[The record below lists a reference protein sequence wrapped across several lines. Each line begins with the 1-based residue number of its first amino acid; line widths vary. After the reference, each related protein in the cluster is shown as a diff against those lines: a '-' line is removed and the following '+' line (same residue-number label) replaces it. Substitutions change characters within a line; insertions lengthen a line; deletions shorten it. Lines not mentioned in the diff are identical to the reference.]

1 MDAID
6 AKILTILQNDART
19 SNAAIARELDMAPSA
34 ILERIKKLQA
44 NGAIVGYEAKLDPQ
58 ELGLGLLAFVFVD
71 TDEVGSETS
80 TGRSLAELPEV
91 QEVHHICGEDCYL
104 VKVRA
109 ESTDALS
116 RVLREGIGNV
126 ERVKG
131 TRTTIVLDTMK
142 ETGRLPVR
150 LKDIGGDDD

>member
-6 AKILTILQNDART
+6 ARILTILQNDART

-44 NGAIVGYEAKLDPQ
+44 KGAIAGYEAKLDAD

-71 TDEVGSETS
+71 TDEVGMEMA
-80 TGRSLAELPEV
+80 TGQALADLPEV

-109 ESTDALS
+109 QSTEALG
-116 RVLREGIGNV
+116 RVLREGIGGV
-126 ERVKG
+126 ERVRG
-131 TRTTIVLDTMK
+131 TRTTIVLNTIK

-150 LKDIGGDDD
+150 LEDIGGDDD